1 MAPALP
7 LLLLLWVFAPS
18 VVPQVFGP
26 GDGTEDLKALQVSIP
41 RHPALDPVLAGDIT
55 IPCLITYLGPQ
66 PTAGTGGRRAVLGT
80 PRVKWTFISEGREV
94 EILVARGD
102 RVKVSEDYRLR
113 ASLPIFHQRY
123 TNASLLL
130 TELRPNDSGI
140 YRCDV
145 QHGIEDG
152 HDILHVKVKGVV
164 FHYREG
170 SMRYAYTFAEAQEA
184 CARIGASIA
193 TPEQLYAAYLGG
205 YEQCDAGW
213 IADQTVRYPIQT
225 PREAC
230 YGDMNGFPG
239 VRNYGVV
246 DPEDMYDVYCY
257 AEDLPG
263 EIFLET
269 APARFTLE
277 EAAERCRALGAE
289 LASPGQLYA
298 AWNAGLDACS
308 PGWLADGSV
317 RYPIVT
323 PRERCGGALPGVKTI
338 FLFRNQTGFPDA
350 QSRYDAYCFREGTN
364 SFPEAAGKYQAQ
376 EPEENLLQEIVT
388 VAEKLEE
395 LQLPRAPVE
404 LESRGAIYAVP
415 FFEDAE
421 LEKPSPPPEDTP
433 GPGAWH
439 PSLDTSVSSGHPTPA
454 SPFPMA
460 PAVPKAGGCVPNP
473 CLNGGTCTEDDTHL
487 TCLCLPGYGGS
498 SCERRVSP
506 CPGCP
511 PDMPEH
517 SAASRLRLSGLCFF
531 LQILNILLFA
541 VFVRYS
547 PESSSSLCSP
557 QLNCS
562 RRNQD
567 SAFQHPRFRDV
578 HLQVLLGFGLL
589 VAFLG
594 RYGPGSVAISILIV
608 SFTIQWAILI
618 QGFLYFFLNGK
629 IYVGARRVNPVQMLL
644 LALLEV
650 TLYTFNEYILL
661 SLMGVSDGGR
671 SLTVHVFG
679 AYFGLMVSRI
689 LHLPPTDKRKREDQQ
704 DVGHQP
710 DVFAVVGTIYLWTF
724 WPGFT
729 SATTA
734 DDSAEPW
741 AVLNTYFS
749 LVAST
754 IATVILSP
762 VLYEEST
769 PRMVQIQDATLAGA
783 AVMGMAGEM
792 LVTPFGA
799 LIAGFLAGLICP
811 LGFRFFTPVLHSR
824 LKIQDTCGVHN
835 VHGLPGILGALLG
848 VLLTLLATADTFGD
862 RLELVFPLVAQGSRS
877 AADQAFWQLCALPLT
892 LLIATLGGCLT
903 GAVLKTKALRSPP
916 DKGNLESTVLLEVD
930 KEGCDPRTAGMEPG
944 ISTLV

>member
-1 MAPALP
+1 MMVDIHGQSMAPALP
-7 LLLLLWVFAPS
+7 LLLLWVFTPS
-18 VVPQVFGP
+18 VVPEVFGP

-41 RHPALDPVLAGDIT
+41 RHPALDAVLAGDIT

-66 PTAGTGGRRAVLGT
+66 PTAGTGGRRAVLGS

-152 HDILHVKVKGVV
+152 HDILHLKVKGVV

-289 LASPGQLYA
+289 LASPGQLFA

-350 QSRYDAYCFREGTN
+350 QSRYDAYCFREDKQGAAPGRGPGSASAESPGGGRDLGQPMEPDGATGTQTL
-364 SFPEAAGKYQAQ
+364 SMAPRLGAEGPTAAPAERR
-376 EPEENLLQEIVT
+376 EPGGT
-388 VAEKLEE
+388 
-395 LQLPRAPVE
+395 PR
-404 LESRGAIYAVP
+404 RGHKPGGSSSPGPAA
-415 FFEDAE
+415 EDAE
-421 LEKPSPPPEDTP
+421 LSGDVVESPAASPLPPAPSQPQEEGEEQSGAPWFPSP
-433 GPGAWH
+433 A
-439 PSLDTSVSSGHPTPA
+439 
-454 SPFPMA
+454 A
-460 PAVPKAGGCVPNP
+460 PADGSTVPVAEATAVTAAASEEEEEEEEEQPAPSVATVEGFLAAVPGEPGGCVPNP
-473 CLNGGTCTEDDTHL
+473 CLNGGTCTEDGTNL

-498 SCERRVSP
+498 SCERPLRRCSP
-506 CPGCP
+506 GWDSFQGACYKHFSTRRSWEDAESQCRHYGGHLATILTPEEQDFINDQYREYQWIGLNDRTIEGDFQWSDGSPLLYENWHPGQ
-511 PDMPEH
+511 PD
-517 SAASRLRLSGLCFF
+517 SYFLSGENCVVIVWHDGGQWSDVPCNYHLSYTCKMGLVQCGPPPTLSNARAFGKPK
-531 LQILNILLFA
+531 QRYEIGSIA
-541 VFVRYS
+541 RYQCRHGFVPRRS
-547 PESSSSLCSP
+547 PVIRCQEDGMWEPP
-557 QLNCS
+557 QLAC
-562 RRNQD
+562 RPGLAQ
-567 SAFQHPRFRDV
+567 PR
-578 HLQVLLGFGLL
+578 
-589 VAFLG
+589 
-594 RYGPGSVAISILIV
+594 
-608 SFTIQWAILI
+608 
-618 QGFLYFFLNGK
+618 
-629 IYVGARRVNPVQMLL
+629 
-644 LALLEV
+644 
-650 TLYTFNEYILL
+650 
-661 SLMGVSDGGR
+661 
-671 SLTVHVFG
+671 
-679 AYFGLMVSRI
+679 
-689 LHLPPTDKRKREDQQ
+689 
-704 DVGHQP
+704 
-710 DVFAVVGTIYLWTF
+710 
-724 WPGFT
+724 
-729 SATTA
+729 
-734 DDSAEPW
+734 DD
-741 AVLNTYFS
+741 
-749 LVAST
+749 
-754 IATVILSP
+754 
-762 VLYEEST
+762 
-769 PRMVQIQDATLAGA
+769 
-783 AVMGMAGEM
+783 
-792 LVTPFGA
+792 
-799 LIAGFLAGLICP
+799 
-811 LGFRFFTPVLHSR
+811 
-824 LKIQDTCGVHN
+824 
-835 VHGLPGILGALLG
+835 
-848 VLLTLLATADTFGD
+848 
-862 RLELVFPLVAQGSRS
+862 
-877 AADQAFWQLCALPLT
+877 
-892 LLIATLGGCLT
+892 
-903 GAVLKTKALRSPP
+903 
-916 DKGNLESTVLLEVD
+916 
-930 KEGCDPRTAGMEPG
+930 
-944 ISTLV
+944 

>member
-7 LLLLLWVFAPS
+7 LLLLWVFAPS

-277 EAAERCRALGAE
+277 EAVERCRALGAE

-421 LEKPSPPPEDTP
+421 LEKPSPSPEDTP
-433 GPGAWH
+433 GPGARH
-439 PSLDTSVSSGHPTPA
+439 PPLDTSVSSGHPTPA
-454 SPFPMA
+454 SPFPKA
-460 PAVPKAGGCVPNP
+460 PAVPEAGVPLSCGAKLGSPCPAEEDGGTGMVGQPPWPGTDSGDTEPPEGFPRPPGPAAPTHRPGRPRDSMGRPAHTASPGAPGHRVPAPTSAASATSTERREPGGPPRRGHKPGGTSSPVPAAEDAELSGDVVESPGASPLPAAPSQPQEEGEELSGAPWFPSPAAPGDGSTVPAAEPTAVPGGSRAPALEGEEAVPRPPGADRGMPAAPSEEEEEEEEEHPAPSVATVEGFLAAVPGEPGGCVPNP

-498 SCERRVSP
+498 SCERPLRRCSP
-506 CPGCP
+506 GWDSFQGACYKHFSTRRSWEDAETQCRHYGGHLATILTPEEQDFINDQYREYQWIGLNDRTIEGDFQWSDGSPLLYENWHPGQ
-511 PDMPEH
+511 PD
-517 SAASRLRLSGLCFF
+517 SYFLSGENCVVIVWHDGGQWSDVPCNYHLSYTCKMGLVQCGPPPALPNARAFGKPK
-531 LQILNILLFA
+531 Q
-541 VFVRYS
+541 RYEIGSTARYQCRHGLVPRRS
-547 PESSSSLCSP
+547 PLIRCREDGTWEPP
-557 QLNCS
+557 QLAC
-562 RRNQD
+562 R
-567 SAFQHPRFRDV
+567 PGE
-578 HLQVLLGFGLL
+578 LQ
-589 VAFLG
+589 A
-594 RYGPGSVAISILIV
+594 
-608 SFTIQWAILI
+608 
-618 QGFLYFFLNGK
+618 
-629 IYVGARRVNPVQMLL
+629 
-644 LALLEV
+644 
-650 TLYTFNEYILL
+650 
-661 SLMGVSDGGR
+661 
-671 SLTVHVFG
+671 
-679 AYFGLMVSRI
+679 
-689 LHLPPTDKRKREDQQ
+689 PPE
-704 DVGHQP
+704 
-710 DVFAVVGTIYLWTF
+710 
-724 WPGFT
+724 
-729 SATTA
+729 
-734 DDSAEPW
+734 
-741 AVLNTYFS
+741 
-749 LVAST
+749 
-754 IATVILSP
+754 
-762 VLYEEST
+762 
-769 PRMVQIQDATLAGA
+769 
-783 AVMGMAGEM
+783 
-792 LVTPFGA
+792 
-799 LIAGFLAGLICP
+799 
-811 LGFRFFTPVLHSR
+811 
-824 LKIQDTCGVHN
+824 
-835 VHGLPGILGALLG
+835 
-848 VLLTLLATADTFGD
+848 
-862 RLELVFPLVAQGSRS
+862 
-877 AADQAFWQLCALPLT
+877 
-892 LLIATLGGCLT
+892 
-903 GAVLKTKALRSPP
+903 
-916 DKGNLESTVLLEVD
+916 
-930 KEGCDPRTAGMEPG
+930 
-944 ISTLV
+944 